1 MQDDWLDEESD
12 SAGINITPLV
22 DVGLVLVLIFMV
34 TAPLAMI
41 HGIDVFSQILKK
53 YGLSTPQQNI
63 FVRLTPKNILV
74 RDIKGAEKPVAGTD
88 FEAVLQKMIAQSD
101 KKNVYIQSDRAILHK
116 VTVSAMDAAKRAGAK
131 DVVLVES

>member
-1 MQDDWLDEESD
+1 MEDPWLDQDE

-41 HGIDVFSQILKK
+41 NGIDVFSQVLKK

-74 RDIKGAEKPVAGTD
+74 KDVKGVEKPVAGAD
-88 FEAVLQKMIAQSD
+88 FEAVLQKMISQSE
-101 KKNVYIQSDRAILHK
+101 KKNVYIKSDRMILHK